1 MKVCIF
7 SNDPII
13 SYYEKGEIKERYF
26 NPGNI
31 FDEVHIISFTDN
43 DIEEEKVQK
52 IAGTGKIIIHSVG
65 KINIKNRK
73 KEISK
78 ILGIVKKINPNVIR
92 SYNALIQGWCAA
104 YIAQELEIPFYV
116 SLHTQYDYNRQLA
129 KKKNF
134 KKYLGLKYLEKFV
147 EPYVLKN
154 ADKITIVYKII
165 EPYVLKRTT
174 TKPELLY
181 NKINCKEFLNADK
194 NKNLPSPLVLSVGN
208 LIESKNHKLLID
220 SIENLDVNLLIIGKG
235 ELYDELREKIN
246 TKKLQNKITI
256 LESVPY
262 QNMPSYYKASDIFA
276 LAYDPNQEG
285 LPMPV
290 IEAMASGIPVIIS
303 ESEDS
308 KELGD
313 SVVFAKRTV
322 EEFTKKIEELLKN
335 KTKRDEYSEKCL
347 ETAKKFD
354 ISKLE
359 KREAE
364 IYQELIKNGKTTWD
378 NKK

>member
-7 SNDPII
+7 PNDPII
-13 SYYEKGEIKERYF
+13 AYYEKGEIKEGYF

-31 FDEVHIISFTDN
+31 FDDVHIISFTGS

-52 IAGTGKIIIHSVG
+52 IAGTGKLIIHSVG

-78 ILGIVKKINPNVIR
+78 VLKIVKKINPDVIR
-92 SYNALIQGWCAA
+92 AYNSLIQGWCAA
-104 YIAQELEIPFYV
+104 HIAQELEIPFYV

-154 ADKITIVYKII
+154 ADKITIVYRII
-165 EPYVLKRTT
+165 EPYVLKHTT

-194 NKNLPSPLVLSVGN
+194 NKNLSSPLVLSVGN

-235 ELYDELREKIN
+235 ELYNELTEKIN
-246 TKKLQNKITI
+246 SKNLQNKITI

-262 QNMPSYYKASDIFA
+262 HNMSSYYKASDIFA

-290 IEAMASGIPVIIS
+290 MEAMASGTPVIVP

-308 KELGD
+308 RELGD
-313 SVVFAKRTV
+313 SVVFAKRNV
-322 EEFTKKIEELLKN
+322 EEFTRKINELLKN
-335 KTKRDEYSEKCL
+335 KTKREEYSMKCV
-347 ETAKKFD
+347 ETAKRFD
-354 ISKLE
+354 ISKIE

-364 IYQELIKNGKTTWD
+364 IYQELIKNGKII
-378 NKK
+378 

>member
-1 MKVCIF
+1 KL
-7 SNDPII
+7 SR
-13 SYYEKGEIKERYF
+13 G
-26 NPGNI
+26 
-31 FDEVHIISFTDN
+31 
-43 DIEEEKVQK
+43 
-52 IAGTGKIIIHSVG
+52 
-65 KINIKNRK
+65 
-73 KEISK
+73 
-78 ILGIVKKINPNVIR
+78 LGDVYKR
-92 SYNALIQGWCAA
+92 QA
-104 YIAQELEIPFYV
+104 YIAQELEIPLYV

-154 ADKITIVYKII
+154 ADKITIVYRII
-165 EPYVLKRTT
+165 EPYVLKHTR

-181 NKINCKEFLNADK
+181 NKINCEEFLNADK
-194 NKNLPSPLVLSVGN
+194 NKNLSSPLVLSVGN

-235 ELYDELREKIN
+235 ELYNELTEKIN
-246 TKKLQNKITI
+246 SKNLQNKITI

-262 QNMPSYYKASDIFA
+262 HNMPSYYKASDIFA

-290 IEAMASGIPVIIS
+290 MEAMASGTPVIVP

-308 KELGD
+308 RELGD
-313 SVVFAKRTV
+313 SVVFAECNVK
-322 EEFTKKIEELLKN
+322 EFTKKIDELLKN
-335 KTKRDEYSEKCL
+335 KTKRDEYSVKCV
-347 ETAKKFD
+347 ETSKKFD

-364 IYQELIKNGKTTWD
+364 IYQELIKNGK
-378 NKK
+378 NK

>member
-7 SNDPII
+7 PNDPII
-13 SYYEKGEIKERYF
+13 AYYEKGEIKERYF

-31 FDEVHIISFTDN
+31 FDEVHIISFTDS

-78 ILGIVKKINPNVIR
+78 ILRIVKKINPDVIR
-92 SYNALIQGWCAA
+92 TYNSLIQGWCAA

-235 ELYDELREKIN
+235 ELYDELIEKIN

-262 QNMPSYYKASDIFA
+262 QNMPSYYKASNIFA

-285 LPMPV
+285 LPMPI
-290 IEAMASGIPVIIS
+290 IEAMASGIPVIIP

-308 KELGD
+308 RELGD

-322 EEFTKKIEELLKN
+322 EEFTKKIEELLTN
-335 KTKRDEYSEKCL
+335 KTKREEYSEKCL
-347 ETAKKFD
+347 ESAKKFD

-364 IYQELIKNGKTTWD
+364 IYQELIKNGKTT
-378 NKK
+378 

>member
-7 SNDPII
+7 PNDPII

-31 FDEVHIISFTDN
+31 FDEVHIVSFTDS

-52 IAGTGKIIIHSVG
+52 IVGTGKIIIHSVG

-78 ILGIVKKINPNVIR
+78 ILEIVKKINPDVIR
-92 SYNALIQGWCAA
+92 SYNSLIQGWCAA
-104 YIAQELEIPFYV
+104 HIAQELEIPFYV

-235 ELYDELREKIN
+235 ELYDELTEKIN
-246 TKKLQNKITI
+246 SKKLQNKITI

-262 QNMPSYYKASDIFA
+262 QNMPSYYKATDIFA

-290 IEAMASGIPVIIS
+290 IEAMASGVPVIIP

-308 KELGD
+308 RELGD

-335 KTKRDEYSEKCL
+335 KTKREEYSGKCL

-364 IYQELIKNGKTTWD
+364 IYHELIKNGKIT
-378 NKK
+378 

>member
-1 MKVCIF
+1 MIACIF
-7 SNDPII
+7 PNDPII
-13 SYYEKGEIKERYF
+13 AYFEKGEIKERYF
-26 NPGNI
+26 NPNNI
-31 FDEVHIISFTDN
+31 FNEIHIISFIKK
-43 DIEEEKVQK
+43 DIEESKVQK
-52 IAGTGKIIIHSVG
+52 IAGNAKLIIHSVG
-65 KINIKNRK
+65 EINLKNRK
-73 KEISK
+73 KYVPK
-78 ILGIVKKINPNVIR
+78 ILELVDKINPDIIR
-92 SYNALIQGWCAA
+92 AYNSLIHGWFATQA
-104 YIAQELEIPFYV
+104 SKKLNIPFFV
-116 SLHTQYDYNRQLA
+116 SLHTQYDYNRKLVR
-129 KKKNF
+129 KKNL
-134 KKYLGLKYLEKFV
+134 KKFLALKYLEKFI

-165 EPYVLKRTT
+165 EPYVLKHTT

-181 NKINCKEFLNADK
+181 NKINCKEFLNVDK
-194 NKNLPSPLVLSVGN
+194 NKNLHSPLVLSVGN

-220 SIENLDVNLLIIGKG
+220 SIENLDVYLLIIGKG

-290 IEAMASGIPVIIS
+290 IEAMASGIPVIIP

-335 KTKRDEYSEKCL
+335 KTKRDEYSGKCL

-364 IYQELIKNGKTTWD
+364 IYQELIKNGKTT
-378 NKK
+378 

>member
-7 SNDPII
+7 PNDPII
-13 SYYEKGEIKERYF
+13 AYYEKGEIKEGYF

-31 FDEVHIISFTDN
+31 FDDVHIISFTDS

-52 IAGTGKIIIHSVG
+52 IAGTGKLIIHSVG

-78 ILGIVKKINPNVIR
+78 VLKIVKKINPDVIR
-92 SYNALIQGWCAA
+92 AYNSLIQGWCAA
-104 YIAQELEIPFYV
+104 HIAQELEIPFYV

-154 ADKITIVYKII
+154 ADKITIVYRII
-165 EPYVLKRTT
+165 EPYVLKHTT

-194 NKNLPSPLVLSVGN
+194 NKNLSSPLVLSVGN

-235 ELYDELREKIN
+235 ELYNELTEKIN
-246 TKKLQNKITI
+246 SKNLQNKITI

-262 QNMPSYYKASDIFA
+262 HNMSSYYKASDIFA

-290 IEAMASGIPVIIS
+290 MEAMASGTPVIVP

-308 KELGD
+308 RELGD
-313 SVVFAKRTV
+313 SVVFAKRNV
-322 EEFTKKIEELLKN
+322 EEFTKKIDELLKN
-335 KTKRDEYSEKCL
+335 KTKRDEYSVKCI

-364 IYQELIKNGKTTWD
+364 IYQELIKNGK
-378 NKK
+378 NK

>member
-364 IYQELIKNGKTTWD
+364 IYQELIKNGKTT
-378 NKK
+378 

>member
-1 MKVCIF
+1 MKLCIF
-7 SNDPII
+7 PNDPIKA
-13 SYYEKGEIKERYF
+13 YYEKGEIKENYF
-26 NPGNI
+26 NPENI
-31 FDEVHIISFTDN
+31 FDEVHVISFTDK
-43 DIEEEKVQK
+43 DVEEFKVQK
-52 IAGTGKIIIHSVG
+52 IVGNAKLVIHSVG

-73 KEISK
+73 KEITK
-78 ILGIVKKINPNVIR
+78 VIDIVKKISPDVIR
-92 SYNALIQGWCAA
+92 TYNPLIEGWCASFVA
-104 YIAQELEIPFYV
+104 KNLNIPCFV
-116 SLHTQYDYNRQLA
+116 SLHTQYDHNRQIM
-129 KKKNF
+129 KKKNL
-134 KKYLGLKYLEKFV
+134 KKYLVLKYTEKFI
-147 EPYVLKN
+147 EPYVLQN
-154 ADKITIVYKII
+154 ASKITIVYKII
-165 EPYVLKRTT
+165 ESYVLKHTII
-174 TKPELLY
+174 KPELVY
-181 NKINCKEFLNADK
+181 NKVNCKKFYDS
-194 NKNLPSPLVLSVGN
+194 NKIEELSKPLILSVGN

-235 ELYDELREKIN
+235 ELYDELTEKIN
-246 TKKLQNKITI
+246 SKKLQNKITI

-262 QNMPSYYKASDIFA
+262 QNMPSYYKATDIFA

-290 IEAMASGIPVIIS
+290 IEAMASGVPVIIP

-308 KELGD
+308 RELGD

-335 KTKRDEYSEKCL
+335 KTKRDEYSGKCL

-364 IYQELIKNGKTTWD
+364 IYQELIKNGKTT
-378 NKK
+378 

>member
-1 MKVCIF
+1 MIACIF
-7 SNDPII
+7 PNDPII
-13 SYYEKGEIKERYF
+13 AYFEKGEIKERYF
-26 NPGNI
+26 NPNNI
-31 FDEVHIISFTDN
+31 FNEIHIISFIKK
-43 DIEEEKVQK
+43 DIEESKVQK
-52 IAGTGKIIIHSVG
+52 IAGNAKLIIHSVG
-65 KINIKNRK
+65 EINLKNRK
-73 KEISK
+73 KYVPK
-78 ILGIVKKINPNVIR
+78 ILELVDKINPDIIR
-92 SYNALIQGWCAA
+92 AYNSLIHGWFATQA
-104 YIAQELEIPFYV
+104 SKKLNIPFFV
-116 SLHTQYDYNRQLA
+116 SLHTQYDYNRKLVR
-129 KKKNF
+129 KKNL
-134 KKYLGLKYLEKFV
+134 KKFLALKYLEKFI

-165 EPYVLKRTT
+165 EPYVLKHTT

-181 NKINCKEFLNADK
+181 NKINCKEFLNVDK

-220 SIENLDVNLLIIGKG
+220 SIENLDVYLLIIGKG

-290 IEAMASGIPVIIS
+290 IEAMASGIPVIIP

-335 KTKRDEYSEKCL
+335 KTKRDEYSGKCL

-364 IYQELIKNGKTTWD
+364 IYQELIKNGKTT
-378 NKK
+378 